1 MAIRFHSRGRGREN
15 KKTEPQSCLLF
26 MHSSSSTST
35 RTPPSFSSTDLAV
48 FFLRLCW
55 WSRQVHCSFF
65 SIIFYFSRTT
75 TTSTT
80 LLIFDPPITELL
92 CLIPCLIYQ
101 LVHSLALILFHLL
114 GQYSNPSP
122 IDRSPSLVSRPRR
135 DGSSLLSLST
145 PTQQLVC
152 PANKNISGN
161 NSICSCHSRAEPCR
175 CAAKVQK

>member
-1 MAIRFHSRGRGREN
+1 
-15 KKTEPQSCLLF
+15 

-55 WSRQVHCSFF
+55 WWSRQVHCSFF

-75 TTSTT
+75 STT

-92 CLIPCLIYQ
+92 CLIYQ

-122 IDRSPSLVSRPRR
+122 IDSRSPSLVSRPRR
-135 DGSSLLSLST
+135 DGSSLLSLRT

-161 NSICSCHSRAEPCR
+161 NSICSCHSRAEPRR